1 MITAEPDLFAAFPE
15 LATPRLHLREL
26 GPTDAEDLH
35 VAYADEETMRFW
47 NTPPHRSIA
56 DTRNIVRAA
65 ARSFYERHG
74 IEWAVVRKKDGRI
87 IGKCAYHRWL
97 QQHARAEVGYILAR
111 DCWGQGL
118 MSEVLST
125 LLDFGFGPMQL
136 HSVEAQ
142 LDPANRRSA
151 RLVERFGFRKEGHL
165 RESFRVPGTGFGT
178 GEFADT
184 AIYGLLRREWQ
195 R

>member
-1 MITAEPDLFAAFPE
+1 MITAEPDLFASFPE
-15 LATPRLHLREL
+15 LVTPRLHLREL
-26 GPTDAEDLH
+26 APNDASDLH

-47 NTPPHRSIA
+47 NTSPHRSIA
-56 DTRNIVRAA
+56 ETHNIVRAA

-74 IEWAVVRKKDGRI
+74 IEWAIVRKADGRVV
-87 IGKCAYHRWL
+87 GKCAYHRWL

-151 RLVERFGFRKEGHL
+151 RLVERLGFHKEGHL
-165 RESFRVPGTGFGT
+165 RESFRVPGAGIGT

-184 AIYGLLRREWQ
+184 AIYGLLRREW
-195 R
+195 RR